1 MGYVQPGKF
10 LDGIVMSVFMMLLS
24 GIILVLLGE
33 AYRLIVV
40 NYASV
45 FSVISIVLDRAFPMV
60 DKKWKFGLQ
69 DVLLLSCLICLL
81 SMTHNDADAV
91 EKQAN
96 KQKKERLKTM
106 VPDKKD

>member
-1 MGYVQPGKF
+1 MKAVVSNASTSTELPAI
-10 LDGIVMSVFMMLLS
+10 LIACSVPS
-24 GIILVLLGE
+24 P
-33 AYRLIVV
+33 
-40 NYASV
+40 
-45 FSVISIVLDRAFPMV
+45 RA
-60 DKKWKFGLQ
+60 